1 MCNSKYVCC
10 YTKYYTVK
18 DMYSS
23 IQQKNILDK
32 TTITILYYFIAAA
45 DVVVNF
51 CKYIFIQL
59 YIYPIIYMHPR

>member
-1 MCNSKYVCC
+1 MLLYKIVYCKRYVS
-10 YTKYYTVK
+10 
-18 DMYSS
+18 MYGS